1 MPSTSRNKSSSAAP
15 RGRLLIIAGV
25 AFVVIAIA
33 AAAAYW
39 WFSGGALGAPGGQGS
54 QLAETTG
61 AAPAL
66 YAAPAGDHFLAAWPG
81 EKGLV
86 VQSLGASGP
95 GQASTLRTVR
105 YIAALVPLADGAL
118 AAMVDQFVRVN
129 LNGAPTTELVSL
141 VNSPPGAYRAFV
153 VTGDTLAMAASMS
166 HPEKGLVHFQSFH
179 LDGNPAG
186 SLATFDA
193 GSTHPAEIGLARL
206 GTGDYV
212 MAWTRP
218 TTVTAV
224 LMVTVKADG
233 TVVTPPVEVYTGQSG
248 SALTGCMAAPTADGN
263 AVIVWED
270 SSPGAHEI
278 FAVAVGPAG
287 ALGPAQQVSGTP
299 GEDDVAPSVV
309 FDGKRTR
316 IAWLSGLQGP
326 ANQRKGTGSV
336 MVLEYGGSA
345 PAVKY
350 GGNGS
355 IESYAIAGQ
364 GDAWVLATAMRT
376 GESKWGI
383 YGKVMSATP

>member
-1 MPSTSRNKSSSAAP
+1 MPSTSRDKPSSAAP
-15 RGRLLIIAGV
+15 RGRLLTV
-25 AFVVIAIA
+25 AVIALVLVAVVGA
-33 AAAAYW
+33 AIYW
-39 WFSGGALGAPGGQGS
+39 WQSGGVFGGPAGQGS
-54 QLAETTG
+54 RLAETSG

-66 YAAPAGDHFLAAWPG
+66 AAAPAGDHFLIAWPG
-81 EKGLV
+81 EKGLI

-95 GQASTLRTVR
+95 GKANVVRQVR
-105 YIAALVPLADGAL
+105 YVAALVPLADGAL
-118 AAMVDQFVRVN
+118 TAMVDQFVRVN
-129 LNGAPTTELVSL
+129 LDGAPTTDLVSL

-153 VTGDTLAMAASMS
+153 ATGDTLAMAASMS

-179 LDGNPAG
+179 LDGSPAG
-186 SLATFDA
+186 SLATFEA

-233 TVVTPPVEVYTGQSG
+233 TVVTPPVEVYTGQAG
-248 SALTGCMAAPTADGN
+248 ATIGGCWAAPTADGN
-263 AVIVWED
+263 AVVVWED

-287 ALGPAQQVSGTP
+287 ALGPGRQVSGTP
-299 GEDDVAPSVV
+299 GEDDVAPGVA

-336 MVLEYGGSA
+336 MVLEYGSSA

-350 GGNGS
+350 GGSGS

-383 YGKVMSATP
+383 YGKVLGATP